1 MQKPI
6 SLLYS
11 DTVPNVKSS
20 QTLKEAIYNLNIDRM
35 TEFACKN
42 KKHCEYFLSVI
53 SRPAPSLDDVTY
65 RAQILRDFIDFPQLL
80 PELMLIFKSYD
91 NLSFETEEMT
101 KEIFRYGVP
110 ASISGLMDCTYE
122 ELYINAHYAR
132 NVIAYFS
139 EIRDILER
147 FEVTSPGLTRIK
159 SFCAQMNDSK
169 CITEVEKAAELFRS
183 ENPESYR
190 FAVKATLDEAMNAIH
205 CTLSDIEDCTVKEK
219 KNLRDLFKKKEAVP
233 SQIDIGSS
241 SAESSSTAITYAI
254 GELSMLFSDIASGI
268 YSVCYGLGEELQF
281 YAVATDIEKNIRRCN
296 MSYTFPTVL
305 EKEEAV
311 LSAKGIYDMLLFTE
325 GKKGDQ
331 IITNDITLNRAGIL
345 AMGDNNCG
353 KTSFLRAVGSSV
365 LFAQNGLFVCAD
377 SMTVSIFDGVFS
389 HFSSEEKDFTET
401 NDAAGRF
408 EGEVRDISAIINA
421 VKPYSLILLNETFQT
436 TAYKEGAVGMKEILD
451 VMPLIKV
458 KYIFVTHMKAIF
470 PLFKDGEVTVLKA
483 DKFKLTEI

>member
-1 MQKPI
+1 
-6 SLLYS
+6 
-11 DTVPNVKSS
+11 
-20 QTLKEAIYNLNIDRM
+20 
-35 TEFACKN
+35 
-42 KKHCEYFLSVI
+42 
-53 SRPAPSLDDVTY
+53 
-65 RAQILRDFIDFPQLL
+65 
-80 PELMLIFKSYD
+80 
-91 NLSFETEEMT
+91 
-101 KEIFRYGVP
+101 
-110 ASISGLMDCTYE
+110 
-122 ELYINAHYAR
+122 
-132 NVIAYFS
+132 
-139 EIRDILER
+139 
-147 FEVTSPGLTRIK
+147 
-159 SFCAQMNDSK
+159 
-169 CITEVEKAAELFRS
+169 
-183 ENPESYR
+183 
-190 FAVKATLDEAMNAIH
+190 
-205 CTLSDIEDCTVKEK
+205 
-219 KNLRDLFKKKEAVP
+219 
-233 SQIDIGSS
+233 
-241 SAESSSTAITYAI
+241 
-254 GELSMLFSDIASGI
+254 
-268 YSVCYGLGEELQF
+268 
-281 YAVATDIEKNIRRCN
+281 